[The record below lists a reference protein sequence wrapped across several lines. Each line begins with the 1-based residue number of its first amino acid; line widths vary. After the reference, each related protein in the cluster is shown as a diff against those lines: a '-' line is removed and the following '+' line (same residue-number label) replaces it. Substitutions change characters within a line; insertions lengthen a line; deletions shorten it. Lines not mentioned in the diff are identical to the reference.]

1 MFEGVRKMKWSETL
15 HWITAISLTFGALS
29 LLGAWLAGKG
39 TFVGFTQ
46 QHLFTDATNLFL
58 LSIAT
63 GVGTLIHQNLERK

>member
-1 MFEGVRKMKWSETL
+1 MKWSEIL
-15 HWITAISLTFGALS
+15 HWVSVIASIFGALS

-46 QHLFTDATNLFL
+46 QHLFSDATNLLL

-63 GVGTLIHQNLERK
+63 GVGTLVHQNLEKK